1 MERLLFFWAVAF
13 GLLLTLTLF
22 VCLFP
27 AVATHESN
35 QKHQEDLKSPFREKC
50 ADCHADEIAYQEWHT
65 SNHKH
70 ALVNLIEGKYETKD
84 SCLGC
89 HSAGYT
95 KFSSGEWG
103 SQHGK
108 LTLETAVNAVSCSS
122 CHLHSS
128 KRENYLT
135 KNPKTLC
142 TSCHKMD
149 CGCAGA
155 GVVHQSQSEMF
166 MGRLGAGVKTMP
178 AKHAKIMKKR
188 CIYCHMAKDDTK
200 TVTKHGGHTFKAD
213 YSTCS
218 RCHENMD
225 TKIKQYKT
233 DIRRK
238 MAEVKTI
245 LDSATNL
252 ESKAYKDAKLNYDM
266 VNGDAGFGMHN
277 PLYAQ
282 ALLDYALTLESEI
295 VK

>member
-27 AVATHESN
+27 AVATNESN
-35 QKHQEDLKSPFREKC
+35 EKHQEDLKSPFREKC

-155 GVVHQSQSEMF
+155 GVVHQSQ
-166 MGRLGAGVKTMP
+166 
-178 AKHAKIMKKR
+178 
-188 CIYCHMAKDDTK
+188 
-200 TVTKHGGHTFKAD
+200 
-213 YSTCS
+213 
-218 RCHENMD
+218 
-225 TKIKQYKT
+225 
-233 DIRRK
+233 
-238 MAEVKTI
+238 
-245 LDSATNL
+245 
-252 ESKAYKDAKLNYDM
+252 
-266 VNGDAGFGMHN
+266 
-277 PLYAQ
+277 
-282 ALLDYALTLESEI
+282 
-295 VK
+295 